1 MGKKKRQRTVWL
13 ASFSYQGGTYIR
25 VGRVHN
31 TNGDVPADVI
41 RWQVVSARNDGSH
54 DFACTVDE
62 ALAFICGL
70 STAVATEVLPQSD
83 KMRKMFR

>member
-1 MGKKKRQRTVWL
+1 MAKKKRQRTVWL
-13 ASFSYQGGTYIR
+13 ARFSYQGGTYIR

-31 TNGDVPADVI
+31 TNGNVPADVI
-41 RWQVVSARNDGSH
+41 RWQVVSKYDDGSH

-70 STAVATEVLPQSD
+70 STAVAIEVLPKSD
-83 KMRKMFR
+83 KLRKMFR